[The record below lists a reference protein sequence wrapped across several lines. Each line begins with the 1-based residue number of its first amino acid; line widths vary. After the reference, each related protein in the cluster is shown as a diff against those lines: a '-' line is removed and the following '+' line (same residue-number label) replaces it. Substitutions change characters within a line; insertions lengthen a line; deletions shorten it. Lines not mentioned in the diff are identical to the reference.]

1 MEVFLMEDK
10 KEEKVDVKNN
20 EDVLEDIEEIEEIE
34 EIPKEDGK
42 ASEVEAVSNE
52 ETSIS
57 NQSVLK
63 DDSKDNNED
72 ANNII
77 DDETKINED
86 NPSLST
92 IKKDGKKV
100 PIIVLLSILLIID
113 IASLVIYLIG
123 IEKVIS
129 FIK

>member
-1 MEVFLMEDK
+1 MEDK
-10 KEEKVDVKNN
+10 KEEKVDVKN
-20 EDVLEDIEEIEEIE
+20 EDVLEDIEDIEEIEEIS
-34 EIPKEDGK
+34 KEDGK

-57 NQSVLK
+57 NQSILK
-63 DDSKDNNED
+63 DDSEDNNSED
-72 ANNII
+72 ANNIS
-77 DDETKINED
+77 DGETKINED

-100 PIIVLLSILLIID
+100 PIIVLLSILLVID
-113 IASLVIYLIG
+113 IAALVIYLIG
-123 IEKVIS
+123 VEKVIS